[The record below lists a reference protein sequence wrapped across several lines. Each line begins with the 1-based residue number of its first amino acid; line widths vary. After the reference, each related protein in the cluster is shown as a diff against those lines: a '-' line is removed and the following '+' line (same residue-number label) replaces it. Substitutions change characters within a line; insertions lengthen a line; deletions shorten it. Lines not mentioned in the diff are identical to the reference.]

1 MQLNL
6 LLLFVKAIFPLYVNL
21 NPSKEFST
29 IASNING
36 IYSNNLGSNGYI
48 TNDGVLYVTDM
59 FNLGYK
65 QVLTNV
71 DKAINER
78 VITKDK
84 TVYYL
89 DTYNNTEKIIPV
101 LRANNITDI
110 YDVGSYFIYKNT
122 NNEFYYDYSLPRN
135 NSTTIK
141 LEYNDINIPYYY
153 DNNKFIYLNTNN
165 KLTLNSETNNL
176 ELDLSIKSMKQILDF
191 VK

>member
-110 YDVGSYFIYKNT
+110 YDVGSYFIYKN
-122 NNEFYYDYSLPRN
+122 NNNKFYYDYSLPRN

-141 LEYNDINIPYYY
+141 LEYNDLNIPYYS